1 MSVRPLTQDDFPC
14 ERCGHS
20 PEWHRLDDALN
31 IDPSDPAAEFRCLGK
46 DFTGCAQSCP
56 DFVAPEGYDDWI
68 ERMAEQ

>member
-1 MSVRPLTQDDFPC
+1 
-14 ERCGHS
+14 
-20 PEWHRLDDALN
+20 LDDALN